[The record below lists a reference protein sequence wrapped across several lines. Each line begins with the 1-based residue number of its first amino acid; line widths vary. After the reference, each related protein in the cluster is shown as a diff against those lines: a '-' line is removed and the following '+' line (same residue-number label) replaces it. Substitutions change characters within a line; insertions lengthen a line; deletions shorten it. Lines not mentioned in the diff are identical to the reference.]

1 MAQQWHKGNP
11 MTATPSLVAATIA
24 NGAALSAAVELGH
37 DYLFAIEMPAAW
49 TAAAI
54 TFDVSYDGT
63 TFNPLYDDTG
73 TEVSLTVAASR
84 YVRIN
89 DPARFFA
96 IKKLKVRSGTVG
108 SPVNQA
114 AARTVNL
121 IVLQE
126 P

>member
-1 MAQQWHKGNP
+1 
-11 MTATPSLVAATIA
+11 MTATPSLVAASIA
-24 NGAALSAAVELGH
+24 NGAALSAAVNIAH

-63 TFNPLYDDTG
+63 TFNPLYNDSG
-73 TEVSLTVAASR
+73 TEISFTVAASR
-84 YVRIN
+84 FVVIT
-89 DPARFFA
+89 DPSRFFA
-96 IKKLKVRSGTVG
+96 VKKLKVRSGTVG
-108 SPVNQA
+108 TPVNQGG
-114 AARTVNL
+114 ARTVNL